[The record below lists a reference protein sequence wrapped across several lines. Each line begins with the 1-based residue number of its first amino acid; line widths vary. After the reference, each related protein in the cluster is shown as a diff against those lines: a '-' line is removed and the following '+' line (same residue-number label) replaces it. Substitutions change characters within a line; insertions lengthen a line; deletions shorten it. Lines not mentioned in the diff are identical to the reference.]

1 MNRILYVSAC
11 VRENSRTLRLAKE
24 LLTHLDGEITEVDLN
39 SDKPEFLDRGL
50 LEKREKLLKERDF
63 SDRMFRFARDFST
76 ADEIVVA
83 APYWDLSIPAI
94 LKCYFE
100 NVSIPG
106 LTFSY
111 TDDGRV
117 VGLCRAVRLWFVTTV
132 GAKGLPFDYGYGYI
146 KDLCR
151 IYYGIEDVRLVY
163 AEGTDLVSPE
173 EAERI
178 VERAAKSIEL

>member
-63 SDRMFRFARDFST
+63 SDRMFRFARDFSS

-117 VGLCRAVRLWFVTTV
+117 VGLCRAVRLRQSEQRGFRLIMATDILKICATHITV
-132 GAKGLPFDYGYGYI
+132 SRMSGWYMRTEQISSLLRRQNG
-146 KDLCR
+146 
-151 IYYGIEDVRLVY
+151 
-163 AEGTDLVSPE
+163 
-173 EAERI
+173 
-178 VERAAKSIEL
+178 